1 MKYLHKMTKT
11 FIILI
16 ILLLNTVNALSESS
30 SAFKP
35 GDEDKILILNAY
47 SGSSRWSNDFIIPIY
62 NSYQHKNSPF
72 VVDVEHMGSQFM
84 QLQNVEN
91 LLEYEKRLFEKY
103 ADNPPKLLI
112 LLGSASWGLLK
123 ADIEKQWKD
132 VPVILCTETD
142 YVGPQEAYLKR
153 EAIPVEE
160 RIPLKDY
167 KGDLSLTVFYVP
179 AYLKETISLM
189 QDLMPEMNELIFLSD
204 SRYISAQFRSDL
216 KEIADKDFPELEITN
231 YVAGDMTTDA
241 LADSLSR
248 AEENSGVLFCSW
260 YQQDVQNGN
269 VVLTNNISRI
279 LSYYSTSPIFSL
291 DNTGLQRNG
300 LVGG

>member
-1 MKYLHKMTKT
+1 MKYLHKMIKT

-279 LSYYSTSPIFSL
+279 LSY
-291 DNTGLQRNG
+291 
-300 LVGG
+300 